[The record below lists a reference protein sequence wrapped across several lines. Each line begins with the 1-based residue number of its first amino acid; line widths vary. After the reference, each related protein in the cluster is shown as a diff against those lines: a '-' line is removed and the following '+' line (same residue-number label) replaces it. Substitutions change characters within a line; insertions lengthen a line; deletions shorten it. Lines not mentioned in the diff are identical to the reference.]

1 MERRRFLKLAA
12 TTSALAGMG
21 GPVMA
26 VDSRAQR
33 TFVLVHGAWHGGWCW
48 RPLMQLLQAK
58 GHRVTTPTLTGLGER
73 VHLMSAGVNLDTH
86 IADVVEHIRTEE
98 LSHVVLVGHSYGGF
112 VIRGVTARIPQAI
125 DHVIYLDAFVPENG
139 EAVVDYAGER
149 ASSIRD
155 LAAHTP
161 AAGLPPLPP
170 AAFGISDPAQAAW
183 VARRMTPQPV
193 NTYLQPLAVT
203 TDEEAYR
210 RSYIAC
216 LKPKLDVFDTT
227 RARIKAAQGWHYL
240 ELAEGHDVMVT
251 APGLLARRL
260 LALA

>member
-1 MERRRFLKLAA
+1 
-12 TTSALAGMG
+12 
-21 GPVMA
+21 
-26 VDSRAQR
+26 
-33 TFVLVHGAWHGGWCW
+33 
-48 RPLMQLLQAK
+48 
-58 GHRVTTPTLTGLGER
+58 
-73 VHLMSAGVNLDTH
+73 
-86 IADVVEHIRTEE
+86 
-98 LSHVVLVGHSYGGF
+98 
-112 VIRGVTARIPQAI
+112 
-125 DHVIYLDAFVPENG
+125 
-139 EAVVDYAGER
+139 
-149 ASSIRD
+149 
-155 LAAHTP
+155 
-161 AAGLPPLPP
+161 
-170 AAFGISDPAQAAW
+170 
-183 VARRMTPQPV
+183 MTPQPV